1 MMETLLVYIG
11 KVAVLLAVFYLFYRC
26 LLAKEAWHRFN
37 RVMLWL
43 QVVLAF
49 ALPFCVITTEKV
61 VHVKEMLQAV
71 QVNDGMVMAEERMVA
86 ATENPIDGMT
96 ILFGIYVV
104 GVCITLVWILI
115 SIARVR
121 RIISCGKR
129 MRQEG
134 DITLVLTE
142 KQTEPFS
149 WMHFVVMSRKDYETG
164 NRAILLHEQAHVR
177 MFHSVDVLLINLV
190 CALQWFNPAAW
201 LMRKN
206 LKEIHEYEA
215 DAATLQSGISLKS
228 YQDLLIKKAV
238 GTSGHSIAN
247 SLNHSSLKNR
257 LTMMYLKKS
266 CMKSAL
272 KALYALPIVGISMAA
287 TAKTIVV
294 YEYDKSEIHVA
305 SNSEDK
311 VMQKT
316 MLEQT
321 KTPESIHLHKK
332 ELKEPKVEKKG
343 TAKET
348 NEMEVDSISPNNAT
362 NKNVVRNDEEVI
374 YTNLQ
379 QILSENE
386 DIAELVLRALV
397 KRFPNATYQA
407 DEGFRI
413 NGKQVKKL
421 VFDGNNEVSA
431 DLFNHVKLNLPEPE
445 EPLVIINGK
454 EANILDVLM
463 VSPDDISDM
472 TVLKGTP
479 ATAIYGEKGKNGAIQ
494 INTKQDAPISKDIQ

>member
-43 QVVLAF
+43 
-49 ALPFCVITTEKV
+49 K
-61 VHVKEMLQAV
+61 

-104 GVCITLVWILI
+104 GVCVALVWILI
-115 SIARVR
+115 SIARVK
-121 RIISCGKR
+121 RIISCGKK
-129 MRQEG
+129 MQLEG
-134 DITLVLTE
+134 DNITLVLTE

-266 CMKSAL
+266 
-272 KALYALPIVGISMAA
+272 ALYALPIVGISMAA

-294 YEYDKSEIHVA
+294 YEYDKSETSIT
-305 SNSEDK
+305 SLSEDK

-321 KTPESIHLHKK
+321 KTTESIHVQKK
-332 ELKEPKVEKKG
+332 ELKLSKAEEKE

-348 NEMEVDSISPNNAT
+348 NELVVDSISPKNAT
-362 NKNVVRNDEEVI
+362 NRNVVRSDEEVI

-379 QILSENE
+379 EILSENE

-413 NGKQVKKL
+413 NGKEVKKI
-421 VFDGNNEVSA
+421 VFDGKNEVSA

-445 EPLVIINGK
+445 EPLVVINGQ
-454 EANILDVLM
+454 EAKILDILL

-494 INTKQDAPISKDIQ
+494 INTKQNAPISKDIQ

>member
-1 MMETLLVYIG
+1 MMENLLVYIG

-71 QVNDGMVMAEERMVA
+71 QVNDDMVMAEERMVA

-294 YEYDKSEIHVA
+294 YEYDKSEIHVT

-321 KTPESIHLHKK
+321 KTPESIHVQKK

-454 EANILDVLM
+454 EAKILDILL

-494 INTKQDAPISKDIQ
+494 INTKQDAPISREKQ

>member
-104 GVCITLVWILI
+104 GVCVTLAWILI
-115 SIARVR
+115 SIVRVR

-190 CALQWFNPAAW
+190 CAFQWFNPAAW

-266 CMKSAL
+266 CMRSAL

-287 TAKTIVV
+287 TAKTNVV

-321 KTPESIHLHKK
+321 KTPESIHLKKK
-332 ELKEPKVEKKG
+332 ELKEPKVEKKE
-343 TAKET
+343 TTKET
-348 NEMEVDSISPNNAT
+348 SEMVVDSISPNNAT
-362 NKNVVRNDEEVI
+362 NKNVVHNEEKVI

-386 DIAELVLRALV
+386 DIAEVVVRALV
-397 KRFPNATYQA
+397 KRFPNATYQS
-407 DEGFRI
+407 DEGLRI
-413 NGKQVKKL
+413 NGKKVKKV

-445 EPLVIINGK
+445 EPLVFINGQ
-454 EANILDVLM
+454 EAKVLDILL

-479 ATAIYGEKGKNGAIQ
+479 ATAIYGEKGKNGAIV
-494 INTKQDAPISKDIQ
+494 INTKQNAPISKDIQ